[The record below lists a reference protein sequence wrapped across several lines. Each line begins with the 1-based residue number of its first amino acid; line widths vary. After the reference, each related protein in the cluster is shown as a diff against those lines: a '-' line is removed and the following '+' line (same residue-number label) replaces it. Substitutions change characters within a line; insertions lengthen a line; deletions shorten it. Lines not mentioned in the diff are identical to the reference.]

1 MNHFRTVLLGAAL
14 PLLIAFTTGCSP
26 HHMVILTPDP
36 DGHVGK
42 AVVSTDRGMQLLEL
56 SHGMTTVSGGS
67 SAPTPVTVV
76 SQEFISATFA
86 EVLAIEPAPAE
97 KFILYFHSNTTD
109 LVPESKT
116 TLSNIL
122 STIKRRGAISICI
135 SGHTDAT
142 GSVQLNDDLAHNRA
156 QAISELLIQ
165 QGVDR
170 KNLTVSS
177 HGKGNQLVPTAD
189 GVAEPR
195 NRRVE
200 VIVR

>member
-1 MNHFRTVLLGAAL
+1 MNHMRTFLLGAAFAL
-14 PLLIAFTTGCSP
+14 YIVFTTGCSP
-26 HHMVILTPDP
+26 HHMVVLTPDP
-36 DGHVGK
+36 DGHMGK

-56 SHGMTTVSGGS
+56 SNGMTTVSSRS
-67 SAPTPVTVV
+67 SFPSPVTVV
-76 SQEFISATFA
+76 SQGFIDATFA

-97 KFILYFHSNTTD
+97 KFILYFHPNTTD
-109 LVPESKT
+109 LVAESRST
-116 TLSNIL
+116 FSTIL
-122 STIKRRGAISICI
+122 STIKRRGAISISI

-142 GSVQLNDDLAHNRA
+142 GSVPLNDELAHKRA
-156 QAISELLIQ
+156 QTISELLIQ
-165 QGVDR
+165 QGIDR
-170 KNLTVSS
+170 THLAVSS